1 MRDEP
6 RYAGFLRFLGWMFVL
21 ITVTHWPFLA
31 DLYGWIDLPD
41 AVMRVID
48 VELMR

>member
-6 RYAGFLRFLGWMFVL
+6 RYAGFLRFLAVLFVL
-21 ITVTHWPFLA
+21 VIVTHWPFLA
-31 DLYGWIDLPD
+31 DIYGWIDLPA
-41 AVMRVID
+41 AVMRTID